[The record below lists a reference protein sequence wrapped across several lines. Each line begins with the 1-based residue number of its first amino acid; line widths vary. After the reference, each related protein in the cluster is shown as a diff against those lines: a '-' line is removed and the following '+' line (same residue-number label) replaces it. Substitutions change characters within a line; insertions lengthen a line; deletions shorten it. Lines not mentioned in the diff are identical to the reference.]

1 MHTPRTTLG
10 TASSLAKILQRQH
23 LLKALENRDCTLEE
37 FAIRHGVTRK
47 TLFNLRKKE
56 VESSE
61 DLLDA
66 RHFAKGR
73 PARRDDRAMSWALAY
88 KESHPRA
95 AIKQV
100 HLHLVD
106 DLKDHGIPTPS
117 YGQLK
122 RSFRTDHKEL
132 IDMIE
137 RGGKVWFQDSAMTVR
152 RDTMR
157 LNAEWQL
164 DATMLDTWA
173 LSMQTMKLYRPWLLS
188 VIDSASR
195 VVLAADVFD
204 REPNAKDGLLL
215 MRRAI
220 LPKNAPDIATPK
232 GISRIFHFCCRM
244 ASARNTSSARFIKR
258 RSGQSSARIVA
269 VRITQDPPVRKN
281 HRPSP
286 VPRPLKFDSPL
297 PPGFHEGGGI
307 F

>member
-220 LPKNAPDIATPK
+220 LPKNAPDTLDGTREVGP
-232 GISRIFHFCCRM
+232 
-244 ASARNTSSARFIKR
+244 
-258 RSGQSSARIVA
+258 
-269 VRITQDPPVRKN
+269 
-281 HRPSP
+281 
-286 VPRPLKFDSPL
+286 
-297 PPGFHEGGGI
+297 HES
-307 F
+307 